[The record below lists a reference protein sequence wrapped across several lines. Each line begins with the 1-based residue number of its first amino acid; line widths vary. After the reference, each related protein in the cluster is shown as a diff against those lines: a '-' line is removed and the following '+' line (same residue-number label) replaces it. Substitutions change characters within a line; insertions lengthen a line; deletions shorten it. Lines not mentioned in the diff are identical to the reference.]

1 MLTETAKIPTALASR
16 YLQQL
21 CKHFAHKIAVRYDAD
36 AGEALF
42 PWGRCTM
49 TAADGILTL
58 HCEAADA
65 EALARVKAVVD
76 DHLVRFAWKEGLK
89 PDWFPAG

>member
-1 MLTETAKIPTALASR
+1 MLTETAIVPTALASR

-21 CKHFAHKIAVRYDAD
+21 CKHFAHKIAVRYEA
-36 AGEALF
+36 AGEAQF

-58 HCEAADA
+58 RCEAADA
-65 EALARVKAVVD
+65 EALARVRAVVD

-89 PDWFPAG
+89 PDWLPAG

>member
-1 MLTETAKIPTALASR
+1 MLTETAIVPTALASR

-21 CKHFAHKIAVRYDAD
+21 CKHFAHKIAVRYDA
-36 AGEALF
+36 ASGEAQF

-49 TAADGILTL
+49 AATDAVLTL
-58 HCEAADA
+58 RCEAADA

-89 PDWFPAG
+89 TDWFPAG